1 MRTTTALFS
10 ALLASLLG
18 RTTHA
23 QILGTDGLVYTNGL
37 AIVNSPSPESTF
49 QAGSVIPIAVD
60 ISGNGRLDANT
71 TTAGST
77 KPTRIDSLEIYLVS
91 LQAKLNL
98 TVTSGSGLLT
108 QEPNSAVKHL
118 NFTVS
123 TCIPA
128 GPYNLTFYEAA
139 HINNQSY
146 FSITPLPVLVSNDH
160 PTDACSNGTNTLQS
174 VPQKSSPPPQSP
186 WLNGSSVTTVAFAT
200 ATGSTA
206 TVHAVRLASALV
218 APVFTLLLWL

>member
-10 ALLASLLG
+10 ALLASFLG

-23 QILGTDGLVYTNGL
+23 QILARKGEDAFLMSAHRTVAENKHR
-37 AIVNSPSPESTF
+37 PPSTF
-49 QAGSVIPIAVD
+49 QAGSVAPIAVD
-60 ISGNGRLDANT
+60 IFGNGRLDVNT
-71 TTAGST
+71 STAGSNQ
-77 KPTRIDSLEIYLVS
+77 PTRIDSLEIYLVS
-91 LQAKLNL
+91 SQAKLNL

-108 QEPNSAVKHL
+108 QEPSSAVKHL

-160 PTDACSNGTNTLQS
+160 PTDACSN
-174 VPQKSSPPPQSP
+174 
-186 WLNGSSVTTVAFAT
+186 
-200 ATGSTA
+200 
-206 TVHAVRLASALV
+206 ALG
-218 APVFTLLLWL
+218 